1 MKTQCRNKLFEMPR
15 HLSNSSGWQT
25 RHLSAINAPKSEF
38 EKAFVELL
46 SGWLRYA
53 DSHAQAYKSR
63 IGDDGVLG
71 AYWAQ
76 IGAGLR
82 GLLNGELGRFDG
94 GTLDSVLVSAMEAQD
109 FDPDQL

>member
-1 MKTQCRNKLFEMPR
+1 MKTLCRDKLYKMPT

-25 RHLSAINAPKSEF
+25 RHFGAITAPKSEF
-38 EKAFVELL
+38 EKALVEML

-53 DSHAQAYKSR
+53 ASHAQQYESG
-63 IGDDGVLG
+63 IGEDGVLG

-94 GTLDSVLVSAMEAQD
+94 GTLDSVLAGTLEEQNV
-109 FDPDQL
+109 DPDQL